1 MMTRRT
7 ILKGLAISGLS
18 TLGLSNS
25 SFAAFQNNPMS
36 NKETK
41 IFDPADGFGPIT
53 DVFIL
58 TDATVTKRDNR
69 WWMYLAGRAQNRESI
84 ELFSASLPVGAP
96 LSPGGWTLTTNQTDK
111 TRIADLAGH
120 EASKAWD
127 LKGGRH
133 CPSYVKGWDP
143 IRRAAVERIYYA
155 GGAGQVWGPY
165 TIGYLEW
172 NGTRWVDQVT
182 PVFVAN
188 EEWEHGSVY
197 EPNLIYH
204 DGKWKMWYVAGS
216 NQEDYIVQS
225 YSESVDGRTNWSKH
239 QIFFPPEEKVF
250 DFCVIQTK
258 QGFEAVFA
266 RVFLGKG
273 APLATTGLWWCQA
286 KSPSSKIGDWSKPVQ
301 IMGMSDSPWHLGGP
315 WKPSVQ
321 YDEKDANK
329 MFVFFDG
336 LYPRK
341 EPAPF
346 PFVFTLGCLEL
357 QRPS

>member
-1 MMTRRT
+1 MISRRA
-7 ILKGLAISGLS
+7 ILKGLAISGLGGFR
-18 TLGLSNS
+18 LAEPC
-25 SFAAFQNNPMS
+25 FANLQSKQMP

-41 IFDPADGFGPIT
+41 IFDPADGFAPIT

-58 TDATVTKRDNR
+58 TDSTVTKRDNR

-84 ELFSASLPVGAP
+84 ELFSASLPPGAP
-96 LSPGGWTLTTNQTDK
+96 LAATGWTLTSNQNDK
-111 TRIADLAGH
+111 TKIADLAGH

-143 IRRAAVERIYYA
+143 NRRAEVERIYYA
-155 GGAGQVWGPY
+155 GGAANVWGPY

-172 NGTRWVDQVT
+172 NGTKWVDQSA

-216 NQEDYIVQS
+216 NQEDYLVQG
-225 YSESVDGRTNWSKH
+225 YSESVDGRTNWTKH
-239 QIFFPPEEKVF
+239 QIVFPAEEKVF
-250 DFCVIQTK
+250 DFCVIKTK
-258 QGFEAVFA
+258 QGYEAVFS

-273 APLATTGLWWCQA
+273 VPLATTGLWWCQA
-286 KSPSSKIGDWSKPVQ
+286 KSPTAKISDWSKPVQ

-315 WKPSVQ
+315 WKPSLQ
-321 YDEKDANK
+321 YSETDPNR

-341 EPAPF
+341 DPAPF
-346 PFVFTLGCLEL
+346 PYVFTLGCMEL
-357 QRPS
+357 ARP

>member
-1 MMTRRT
+1 MITRRT

-18 TLGLSNS
+18 AFGLSNS
-25 SFAAFQNNPMS
+25 SFAGFQNTPMS

-41 IFDPADGFGPIT
+41 IFDPADGFSPIT
-53 DVFIL
+53 DVLIL

-96 LSPGGWTLTTNQTDK
+96 LSPSGWTLTANQSDK

-133 CPSYVKGWDP
+133 CPAYVKGWDP
-143 IRRAAVERIYYA
+143 IRNAPVERIYYA

-172 NGTRWVDQVT
+172 NGTKWVDQAA

-216 NQEDYIVQS
+216 NQEDYIVQG

-273 APLATTGLWWCQA
+273 APLPTTGLWWCQA
-286 KSPSSKIGDWSKPVQ
+286 KSPSPKIADWSKPVQ
-301 IMGMSDSPWHLGGP
+301 IMGMSDRPWHLGGP

-321 YDEKDANK
+321 YDEKNANK
-329 MFVFFDG
+329 MLVFFDG

-341 EPAPF
+341 DPAPF
-346 PFVFTLGCLEL
+346 PFVFTLGCVEF
-357 QRPS
+357 QRPG